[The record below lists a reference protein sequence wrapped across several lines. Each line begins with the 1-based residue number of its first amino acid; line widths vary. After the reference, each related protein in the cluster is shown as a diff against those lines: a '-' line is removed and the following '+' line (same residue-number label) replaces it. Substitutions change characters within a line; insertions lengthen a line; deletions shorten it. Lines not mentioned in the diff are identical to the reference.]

1 MASNPFIRNI
11 WKNTHHYLLSF
22 TLKSFIDIIKSPSKR
37 RLKSEVKHMPSISD
51 IVKDSVVEFSR
62 LQNWM
67 LSAKENNDISTY
79 NMMLD
84 RYKELKVILAVA
96 GVNLQEI
103 DKIKE

>member
-1 MASNPFIRNI
+1 M
-11 WKNTHHYLLSF
+11 KN
-22 TLKSFIDIIKSPSKR
+22 
-37 RLKSEVKHMPSISD
+37 EVKHMPGISD

>member
-1 MASNPFIRNI
+1 
-11 WKNTHHYLLSF
+11 
-22 TLKSFIDIIKSPSKR
+22 
-37 RLKSEVKHMPSISD
+37 MPSISD

-79 NMMLD
+79 KMMLD

-96 GVNLQEI
+96 GVNLEEI

>member
-1 MASNPFIRNI
+1 
-11 WKNTHHYLLSF
+11 
-22 TLKSFIDIIKSPSKR
+22 
-37 RLKSEVKHMPSISD
+37 MPGISD

-84 RYKELKVILAVA
+84 RYKEIKVSLAVA